1 MFIRKGIGFQQ
12 TEQSESNMVEKRH
25 FLFPTQEMGAKTPPT
40 PVFVCEHVN
49 GFIYWM
55 GVPFPEGIG
64 THALS
69 LQPAGGGPPVCVLGT
84 QTSDFIGSQI
94 LQVLGRPVSPAQ
106 SCIPP
111 SF

>member
-1 MFIRKGIGFQQ
+1 VKVTVMFIRKGIGFQQ

-55 GVPFPEGIG
+55 GGSFPRRDWDPCTESAACWGRSSCLCPR
-64 THALS
+64 H
-69 LQPAGGGPPVCVLGT
+69 P
-84 QTSDFIGSQI
+84 DF
-94 LQVLGRPVSPAQ
+94 
-106 SCIPP
+106 
-111 SF
+111 